1 MFFHLFDPY
10 LPEGGQADWVNG
22 IPLTNNQNQ
31 NNSILNRIRKNTL
44 FFKTIDLFGFVSLA
58 LVAV

>member
-22 IPLTNNQNQ
+22 IPLTND
-31 NNSILNRIRKNTL
+31 
-44 FFKTIDLFGFVSLA
+44 FKE
-58 LVAV
+58 